1 MRLRLA
7 IGAACLGLATWVAAQ
22 QSYPNRPIRIVVG
35 YSAGGGNDIVVRV
48 VAPRM
53 SEGLGQPVIVE
64 NRPGA
69 QSIIACEYVAK
80 AAPDGHTLLMGPSGP
95 MTMNPALYPKL
106 PYSPLEDFAPISMIG
121 DFPLILVVSASLP
134 VRTVKELI
142 AHAKARPDQANYAA
156 SAAPFQLASELFNQ
170 KAGTKFAFIPYKGS
184 GDSVAAVVS
193 GQVTMTIMDP
203 PPAIGPLKS
212 GKVRGLAFRDPPFHR
227 FPCAG
232 RNASGDRESAAAR
245 GGARGQAPRNQEAP
259 RPDGDRPFREHARGV
274 SRDHRAGHQE
284 VDGGGEGREHQ
295 GRLAAIAEPLAPAR
309 ACSRLVKRLAEHFF
323 KRKALAA
330 PREVSLARLDLFHQ
344 PPVAQDVQRFL
355 EALIFVVVQQNGGGL
370 AVARDDDL
378 LLAFGDAGHQFRQAR
393 FDFRNGQGLGHRDS
407 NDAALFSA
415 RWPCAGAPW
424 RAAPRVACSPDARLR
439 RAPRVSPRRSRG
451 FPPAA
456 PGRSRFRP

>member
-7 IGAACLGLATWVAAQ
+7 IGAACLGLATCVAAQ

-212 GKVRGLAFRDPPFHR
+212 GKVRGLAVTSARRHPNWPQV
-227 FPCAG
+227 PTLAEAG
-232 RNASGDRESAAAR
+232 I
-245 GGARGQAPRNQEAP
+245 
-259 RPDGDRPFREHARGV
+259 PDFDI
-274 SRDHRAGHQE
+274 
-284 VDGGGEGREHQ
+284 
-295 GRLAAIAEPLAPAR
+295 RLFTGFLAPAGTPP
-309 ACSRLVKRLAEHFF
+309 AIVNRLQREVARVVRLPEIRKRLAQMAIDPSGNTPGEF
-323 KRKALAA
+323 RAII
-330 PREVSLARLDLFHQ
+330 ARD
-344 PPVAQDVQRFL
+344 
-355 EALIFVVVQQNGGGL
+355 IKKWT
-370 AVARDDDL
+370 AVAK
-378 LLAFGDAGHQFRQAR
+378 
-393 FDFRNGQGLGHRDS
+393 
-407 NDAALFSA
+407 AANIKA
-415 RWPCAGAPW
+415 
-424 RAAPRVACSPDARLR
+424 D
-439 RAPRVSPRRSRG
+439 
-451 FPPAA
+451 
-456 PGRSRFRP
+456 